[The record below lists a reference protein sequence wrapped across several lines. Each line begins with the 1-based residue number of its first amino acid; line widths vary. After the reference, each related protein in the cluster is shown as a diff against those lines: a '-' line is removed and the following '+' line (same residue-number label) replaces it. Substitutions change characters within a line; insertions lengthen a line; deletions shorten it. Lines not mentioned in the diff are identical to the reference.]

1 MNKGFRYAGTCEK
14 ERDEYLEKAAKWFE
28 SMYLGVEIENNINL
42 KEILS
47 EYEKS
52 ELREYVFSIMYP
64 VIEKV
69 GLKVS
74 GQYDIKEPYG
84 VVDNI
89 AMAVLKD
96 FHKYNNERYMDGNYK
111 YPFYVFVMARSRG
124 AIRDEH
130 MMELSLSRRTYD
142 KLRKIERA
150 RRYASKKYDM
160 DEYEVNSKTISVW
173 YKALFGEE
181 IVCQEVDQILNFVFP
196 KKDIELIQGDL
207 PKEDD
212 EIEKLI
218 VEDMEVRDVLHKAY
232 AQMRPVEQFII
243 LQQFGF
249 CSDRYKDLSVR
260 QLCCDSDFVRLASM
274 DKVAMLNVEYGTIEV
289 SRPRINGFETRGHK
303 LISPAT
309 FYVKEKYINNC
320 RKKCRDIIA
329 AEFKE
334 ANIDCDR
341 CLSNVTKVSLELW
354 ERLKSDFQIR

>member
-1 MNKGFRYAGTCEK
+1 MG
-14 ERDEYLEKAAKWFE
+14 LE
-28 SMYLGVEIENNINL
+28 
-42 KEILS
+42 
-47 EYEKS
+47 
-52 ELREYVFSIMYP
+52 
-64 VIEKV
+64 
-69 GLKVS
+69 
-74 GQYDIKEPYG
+74 
-84 VVDNI
+84 
-89 AMAVLKD
+89 
-96 FHKYNNERYMDGNYK
+96 
-111 YPFYVFVMARSRG
+111 
-124 AIRDEH
+124 
-130 MMELSLSRRTYD
+130 
-142 KLRKIERA
+142 
-150 RRYASKKYDM
+150 
-160 DEYEVNSKTISVW
+160 NSKTISVW

-181 IVCQEVDQILNFVFP
+181 IVCREVDQILNFVFP

-212 EIEKLI
+212 EIERLI
-218 VEDMEVRDVLHKAY
+218 VEDIEVRDVLRKAY
-232 AQMRPVEQFII
+232 AQMRPIEQFII